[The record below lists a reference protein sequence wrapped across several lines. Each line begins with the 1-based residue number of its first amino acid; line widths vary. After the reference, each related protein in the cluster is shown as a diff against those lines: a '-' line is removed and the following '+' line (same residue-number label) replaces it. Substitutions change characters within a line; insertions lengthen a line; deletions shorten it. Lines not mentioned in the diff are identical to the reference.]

1 MKIAVPIKLVPDLV
15 EELSIDAGGTSLDY
29 AWMRLKLNE
38 LDDHAVEEG
47 LLLKERYGGEVAVI
61 ALDDE
66 CIDEVLFTASA
77 KGIDRLVKVSG
88 DPPRDINNH
97 SLMQLFV
104 PVLQELQPDLVIT
117 GVQAH
122 NDLDGPIGPLLA
134 EGLGYSYV
142 GYVSGIAVEDGS
154 VTVKKEFPG
163 GLIAE
168 MCVKLPAVLGIQAAE
183 HPPRYIA
190 YSKIRQAM
198 KTALIEDC
206 PAAAIQP
213 TPGAVIER
221 MFQPT
226 AGATAEMIEGSPEIV
241 ADQLVKLFK
250 ELGIF

>member
-1 MKIAVPIKLVPDLV
+1 MNIAIPVKLVPDLV
-15 EELSIDAGGTSLDY
+15 EELAIDASGACLDY
-29 AWMRLKLNE
+29 DWLRLKLNE

-47 LLLKERYGGEVAVI
+47 LLLKERYGGQVSVI
-61 ALDDE
+61 ALEDE
-66 CIDEVLFTASA
+66 CIDEVLFTASS
-77 KGIDRLVKVSG
+77 KGADRLIKIC
-88 DPPRDINNH
+88 DYPTRNIDNH

-122 NDLDGPIGPLLA
+122 NDIDGPIGPLLSEA
-134 EGLGYSYV
+134 LGFSYT
-142 GYVSGIAVEDGS
+142 GYVSGITLDDGS
-154 VTVKKEFPG
+154 VAVRKEYPG

-168 MCVKLPAVLGIQAAE
+168 ISVKLPAVLGIQAAE

-198 KTALIEDC
+198 KTASIEVC
-206 PAAAIQP
+206 PAATVHPA
-213 TPGAVIER
+213 PGIMIDR

-226 AGATAEMIEGSPEIV
+226 SGTIAEMIDGSPEIV

>member
-1 MKIAVPIKLVPDLV
+1 MNIAIPVKLVPDLV
-15 EELSIDAGGTSLDY
+15 EELAIDGSGACLDY
-29 AWMRLKLNE
+29 DWLRLKLNE

-47 LLLKERYGGEVAVI
+47 LLLKEHYGGQVSVI
-61 ALDDE
+61 ALEDE

-77 KGIDRLVKVSG
+77 KGADRLIKICEY
-88 DPPRDINNH
+88 PTRDIDNH

-104 PVLQELQPDLVIT
+104 PVLQELQPDLVLT

-134 EGLGYSYV
+134 EALGFAYT
-142 GYVSGIAVEDGS
+142 GYVSGITIDNGS
-154 VTVKKEFPG
+154 VSVRKEYPG

-168 MCVKLPAVLGIQAAE
+168 ISVKLPAVLGIQAAE

-198 KTALIEDC
+198 KTALIEEC
-206 PAAAIQP
+206 PATKFPPA
-213 TPGAVIER
+213 PGIKIER

-226 AGATAEMIEGSPEIV
+226 AGSIAEMIDGSPEIV
-241 ADQLVKLFK
+241 AERLVKMFM